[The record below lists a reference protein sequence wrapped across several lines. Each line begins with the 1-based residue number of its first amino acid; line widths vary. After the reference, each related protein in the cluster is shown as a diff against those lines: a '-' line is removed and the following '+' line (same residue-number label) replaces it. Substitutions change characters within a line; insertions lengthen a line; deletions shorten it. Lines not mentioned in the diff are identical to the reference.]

1 MGKFFIA
8 GVFMGAVAT
17 FAVMHYLQ
25 GKMYTEDEM
34 RTKIDAASA
43 KGAAEAKRKA
53 ERDCAAKLEG
63 EVARL
68 AAKHEKA
75 LAEKDAKTDALS
87 GQMSGAKAELVKA
100 LAREKALSDEKT
112 DLSRRLAVALRS
124 GKDSGA
130 ARGLLARRAG
140 LLQASARLWRTLGA
154 VGASL
159 EQATSGWS
167 DVRSIRER
175 AKALPGLARD
185 YVDKAREVKKYLEE
199 NSADLGRDL
208 GNLAPYRFGVQDEDI
223 KKVKE
228 LIQKIQ
234 AAVEGMKSAS
244 KKVPAR
250 KDGWTD
256 SGIYVAKGDIVQVRA
271 NGRWKMIEHWPPAGP
286 DGWEAGSQH
295 KITPNARAGS
305 LIMRISISE
314 KMSPAYLGRPI
325 PADRDGRVVLRMN
338 DKTVSENGGE
348 VRADILCISPGAL
361 KRAVDEWRRVVG
373 K

>member
-8 GVFMGAVAT
+8 GVFLGAVAT
-17 FAVMHYLQ
+17 FAVMHYMQ
-25 GKMYTEDEM
+25 GKTYTEDEM
-34 RTKIDAASA
+34 RTRCDTASTKA
-43 KGAAEAKRKA
+43 VAEATRKTEKTLKAKFEGDIATLTA
-53 ERDCAAKLEG
+53 EHDR
-63 EVARL
+63 VL
-68 AAKHEKA
+68 AEKNANAKA
-75 LAEKDAKTDALS
+75 LAVDVSDA
-87 GQMSGAKAELVKA
+87 EVKLTEA
-100 LAREKALSDEKT
+100 DTRAKALSDEKA

-130 ARGLLARRAG
+130 SRGLLTRRAG
-140 LLQASARLWRTLGA
+140 LLQAGSRLWRALGE

-159 EQATSGWS
+159 EQAKSGWS
-167 DVRSIRER
+167 NVEMVRER

-185 YVDKAREVKKYLEE
+185 YAGKAREVKKYLEE
-199 NSADLGRDL
+199 NSADLGRELGDL
-208 GNLAPYRFGVQDEDI
+208 AQYRLGVQTEDI
-223 KKVKE
+223 KAIDA
-228 LIQKIQ
+228 LIAKIQ
-234 AAVEGMKSAS
+234 TAVEGMKSAS
-244 KKVPAR
+244 TKVSAR

-256 SGIYVAKGDIVQVRA
+256 SGVYVAKGDIVQVRA

-286 DGWEAGSQH
+286 DGWEAGAQH
-295 KITPNARAGS
+295 KIAQNARAGS

-348 VRADILCISPGAL
+348 VKADILCLSPGAL
-361 KRAVDEWRRVVG
+361 KQAVAAWRRIVG